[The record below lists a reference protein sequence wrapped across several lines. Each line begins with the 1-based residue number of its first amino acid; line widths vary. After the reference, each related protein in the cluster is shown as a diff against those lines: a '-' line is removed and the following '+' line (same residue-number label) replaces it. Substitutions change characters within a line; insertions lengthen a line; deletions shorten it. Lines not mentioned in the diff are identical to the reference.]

1 MGRLDRRVGA
11 LEQIAEEVRMR
22 PYRLIAQERGIPFE
36 DLMER
41 VERIRARRH
50 QMQAQGLTDRQII
63 EAKAA
68 DMGVTPDELLRRA
81 DTLQQEL
88 ERLLER
94 SS

>member
-1 MGRLDRRVGA
+1 MGQLDLRVGA

-36 DLMER
+36 ELMER
-41 VERIRARRH
+41 VAHIRAKRH

-68 DMGVTPDELLRRA
+68 DLGVTPDELLRRA
-81 DTLQQEL
+81 DALQQEL

>member
-1 MGRLDRRVGA
+1 MGQLARRVDA
-11 LEQIAEEVRMR
+11 LEQIAEEVRLR

-41 VERIRARRH
+41 VARIRARRH
-50 QMQAQGLTDRQII
+50 QMQARVLTDRQII
-63 EAKAA
+63 EVKAG
-68 DMGVTPDELLRRA
+68 DLGITPDELLRRA